1 MKSNR
6 SVKAK
11 ALIQIYSAVGLFDKL
26 KQPKESRLPDTP
38 TKRYEFTETGEKVL
52 VDDNY
57 RPKKSFFSAERKQQF
72 VSGAKR
78 TGKALHSGAKKFGEM
93 QRQADMR
100 ELKRGKS
107 GKVANDYGFDYDDMF
122 STPRDSRRRNAR
134 QSGPTASDIIDSI
147 LGTGG
152 KNRPRN
158 KKSRDIFDF
167 SDL

>member
-1 MKSNR
+1 M
-6 SVKAK
+6 
-11 ALIQIYSAVGLFDKL
+11 GLFDKL
-26 KQPKESRLPDTP
+26 KQKKKDASLSDTP

-57 RPKKSFFSAERKQQF
+57 RPNKKTLFNKENKQRF

-100 ELKRGKS
+100 EAKRS
-107 GKVANDYGFDYDDMF
+107 SSRRESSGFDFAMTGFSEQRGGRKQRRESYDFQGGFIGSD
-122 STPRDSRRRNAR
+122 N
-134 QSGPTASDIIDSI
+134 GPTASDITDSL

-152 KNRPRN
+152 GSKQGRRKKNR
-158 KKSRDIFDF
+158 DMFDF